1 MPGIVAIFTK
11 MPAEFAGDELT
22 RMIGT
27 LRHERFYTSG
37 SWSDRTSGVYVGWV
51 ARPNS
56 FLDKM
61 PVRNE
66 TGDIVL
72 AFSGEEF
79 PEPETKQRLK
89 QRGHEFDETGPA
101 YLAHLYED
109 AARFHSA

>member
-11 MPAEFAGDELT
+11 MPAELAGDQLT

-37 SWSDRTSGVYVGWV
+37 SWSDKTSGVYVGWV

-56 FLDKM
+56 FLDKA

-79 PEPETKQRLK
+79 PEPETKAAI
-89 QRGHEFDETGPA
+89 ETA
-101 YLAHLYED
+101 WSSV
-109 AARFHSA
+109 R